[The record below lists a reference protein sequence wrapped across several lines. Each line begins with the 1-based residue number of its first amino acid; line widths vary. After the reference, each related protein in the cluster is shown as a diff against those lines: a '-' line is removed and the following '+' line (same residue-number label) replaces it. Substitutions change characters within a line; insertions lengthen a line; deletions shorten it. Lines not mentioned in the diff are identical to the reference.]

1 MQTEEAIRIS
11 KEAADKKLEE
21 RRLELIRLKNRDFW

>member
-1 MQTEEAIRIS
+1 MQTEEAIRIN